1 MAAPPELPAL
11 PRHSVRRRFYALFRL
26 DSLSELFATL
36 RRNKLRTALTGLA
49 VAWGT
54 FMLVVLLAAGKAL
67 ENGAAWEFRDDA
79 VNSIWVFNGRTSIP
93 FAGRGIGRQII
104 FTGGDYIALRR
115 EIPEITRLSG
125 RFWLWGE
132 FSVRYRDKHSA
143 FDILGAHPEHR
154 YIEKTEMLTGRFLNE
169 RDLAERRK
177 VAVIGELVKESL
189 FGEEDAIGKYVEIR
203 GLAYRVVGVFADEG
217 GENELRK
224 VYVPITTAQLVYS
237 QPDRIHMLLLT
248 IATDRVEESKAIE
261 ERVHRLLA
269 DRHDVSPDDVRGIRT
284 QNNLENFAKIAR
296 VFVWIGG
303 FVWFVS
309 LGTLLAGMIGV
320 SNIMLISVAE
330 RTREFG
336 IRKALGAT
344 PGSIIRLVLQEA
356 LLISSVAGYAGVVAG
371 VGLVELVDKK
381 APEMPFLR
389 HPSADLRVVLVAT
402 GLIVLSGL
410 IAGFIPAR
418 RAARVSPMEALREG

>member
-1 MAAPPELPAL
+1 MTTPPEP
-11 PRHSVRRRFYALFRL
+11 PPEPRRRRLRLGAVFGL
-26 DSLSELFATL
+26 DSLEELFATL
-36 RRNKLRTALTGLA
+36 RRNKLRTALTSLA

-67 ENGAAWEFRDDA
+67 ENGAAWEFRDEA
-79 VNSIWVFNGRTSIP
+79 VNSIWVFTGRTSVP
-93 FAGRGIGRQII
+93 FAGRGIGRQIS
-104 FTGGDYIALRR
+104 FTGGDYDALRR
-115 EIPEITRLSG
+115 EVPELTRLTG

-154 YIEKTEMLTGRFLNE
+154 YIEKTEMLEGRFLNE

-177 VAVIGELVKESL
+177 VAVIGELVKQTL
-189 FGEEDAIGKYVEIR
+189 FGDEAAIGKYVEIR

-237 QPDRIHMLLLT
+237 QPDRIHMLMFT
-248 IATDRVEESKAIE
+248 IATDRVEESQAIE
-261 ERVHRLLA
+261 QRVHRLLA
-269 DRHDVSPDDVRGIRT
+269 DRHDVSPEDKRGIRT
-284 QNNLENFAKIAR
+284 QNNLENFSKIAR

-344 PGSIIRLVLQEA
+344 PGNIIRLVLLEA
-356 LLISSVAGYAGVVAG
+356 LLISAVAGYAGVVAG
-371 VGLVELVDKK
+371 VGVVELVAKN

-389 HPSADLRVVLVAT
+389 NPSADLRVVLVAT
-402 GLIVLSGL
+402 CLIVLSGL
-410 IAGFIPAR
+410 IAGFVPAR

>member
-1 MAAPPELPAL
+1 MNTPREHLPA
-11 PRHSVRRRFYALFRL
+11 PRPRLRRFRALLGF
-26 DSLSELFATL
+26 DSLEELFATL

-67 ENGAAWEFRDDA
+67 ENGAAWEFRDEA
-79 VNSIWVFNGRTSIP
+79 VNSIWVFTGRTSIP
-93 FAGRGIGRQII
+93 HAGRGIGRQIS
-104 FTGGDYIALRR
+104 FTGADYDALRR
-115 EIPEITRLSG
+115 EIPEVVRLSG

-132 FSVRYRDKHSA
+132 FSVRYRDKKSA

-154 YIEKTEMLTGRFLNE
+154 YIEKTEMLEGRFLNE

-177 VAVIGELVKESL
+177 VAVIGELVKQTL
-189 FGEEDAIGKYVEIR
+189 FGEDDAIGKYVEIR

-237 QPDRIHMLLLT
+237 QPDRIHMLMFT
-248 IATDRVEESKAIE
+248 IATERVEESQQIE

-269 DRHDVSPDDVRGIRT
+269 DRHDVSPDDKRGIRT
-284 QNNLENFAKIAR
+284 QNNLENFSKIAR

-344 PGSIIRLVLQEA
+344 PGNIIRLVLIEG
-356 LLISSVAGYAGVVAG
+356 LLISAVAGYAGVVAG
-371 VGLVELVDKK
+371 VGAVELVATK
-381 APEMPFLR
+381 APQMPFLR
-389 HPSADLRVVLVAT
+389 NPSADLRVVLVAT
-402 GLIVLSGL
+402 TLIVISGL
-410 IAGFIPAR
+410 VAGFVPAR

>member
-1 MAAPPELPAL
+1 MSTPPDHLPAPL
-11 PRHSVRRRFYALFRL
+11 RRKRHLRRLLAL
-26 DSLSELFATL
+26 DSLEELYATL

-79 VNSIWVFNGRTSIP
+79 VNSIFVFNGRTSIP
-93 FAGRGIGRQII
+93 YAGRGIGRQII
-104 FTGGDYIALRR
+104 FTDGDYEALRR
-115 EIPEITRLSG
+115 EVPELTRLSG

-132 FSVRYRDKHSA
+132 FSVRYRDKKSA

-154 YIEKTEMLTGRFLNE
+154 YLEKTEMLEGRFLNE

-177 VAVIGELVKESL
+177 VAVIGELVKQTL
-189 FGEEDAIGKYVEIR
+189 FGDEDAIGEYVEIR

-224 VYVPITTAQLVYS
+224 VYVPISTAQLVYS
-237 QPDRIHMLLLT
+237 QPNRIHMLMFT
-248 IATDRVEESKAIE
+248 IGTDDVDASQAIE
-261 ERVHRLLA
+261 DRVHRLLA
-269 DRHDVSPDDVRGIRT
+269 DRHDVSPDDRRGIRT
-284 QNNLENFAKIAR
+284 QNNLVNFSRITR

-344 PGSIIRLVLQEA
+344 PWNIIRLVLLEG
-356 LLISSVAGYAGVVAG
+356 LLISGVAGYAGVVAG
-371 VGLVELVDKK
+371 VGLVELVATK
-381 APEMPFLR
+381 APEMPFMR
-389 HPSADLRVVLVAT
+389 NPSADLRVVLVAT
-402 GLIVLSGL
+402 CLIVLSGL
-410 IAGFIPAR
+410 IAGFVPAR

>member
-1 MAAPPELPAL
+1 
-11 PRHSVRRRFYALFRL
+11 V
-26 DSLSELFATL
+26 
-36 RRNKLRTALTGLA
+36 
-49 VAWGT
+49 
-54 FMLVVLLAAGKAL
+54 
-67 ENGAAWEFRDDA
+67 
-79 VNSIWVFNGRTSIP
+79 
-93 FAGRGIGRQII
+93 
-104 FTGGDYIALRR
+104 FTGGDYDALRR
-115 EIPEITRLSG
+115 NVPELTRLSG

-154 YIEKTEMLTGRFLNE
+154 YIEKTEMLQGRFLNE

-177 VAVIGELVKESL
+177 VAVIGELVKQTL
-189 FGEEDAIGKYVEIR
+189 FGDEDAIGKYVEIR

-237 QPDRIHMLLLT
+237 QPDRIHMLMFT
-248 IATDRVEESKAIE
+248 IATDRVEESKEIE
-261 ERVHRLLA
+261 KRVHRLLA
-269 DRHDVSPDDVRGIRT
+269 DRHDVSPDDNRGIRM
-284 QNNLENFAKIAR
+284 QNNLENFSRIAR

-344 PGSIIRLVLQEA
+344 PGNIIRLVLLEG
-356 LLISSVAGYAGVVAG
+356 LLISGVAGYAGVVAG
-371 VGLVELVDKK
+371 VGAVELVATK

-389 HPSADLRVVLVAT
+389 NPSADLRVVLVAT
-402 GLIVLSGL
+402 CLIVLAGL
-410 IAGFIPAR
+410 VAGFVPAR